1 MILDDLDDLEG
12 FSLMKNFLTEQFKG
26 GGGGG
31 GGGGGRGS
39 SSRNRK
45 KGEKNPFFPILIF
58 FIVIY
63 TFTFIYFNSLGSS
76 RKTK

>member
-1 MILDDLDDLEG
+1 MMMLDDLDDLEG
-12 FSLMKNFLTEQFKG
+12 FSLMKNFLTEQFK
-26 GGGGG
+26 GG

>member
-1 MILDDLDDLEG
+1 MMMLDDLDDLEG
-12 FSLMKNFLTEQFKG
+12 FSLMKNFLTEQFK
-26 GGGGG
+26 GGG

-58 FIVIY
+58 F
-63 TFTFIYFNSLGSS
+63 TFIYFNSLGSS

>member
-1 MILDDLDDLEG
+1 MLDDLDDLEG
-12 FSLMKNFLTEQFKG
+12 FSLMKNFLTEQFK
-26 GGGGG
+26 GG